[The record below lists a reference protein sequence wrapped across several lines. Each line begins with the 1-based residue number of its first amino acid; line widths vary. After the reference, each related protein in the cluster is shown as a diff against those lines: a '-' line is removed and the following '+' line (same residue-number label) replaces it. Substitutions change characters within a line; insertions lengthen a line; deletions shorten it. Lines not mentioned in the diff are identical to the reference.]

1 MAKVITD
8 FQHLT
13 LDDIIEWCQDNKQV
27 EWLKQ
32 EAQKKFERKI
42 YPKVETISKNGK
54 KSWKLD
60 KTKPYI
66 VESTPITFMELKA
79 NFLKEFFD
87 IAPKTKKLTMYEKI
101 AAL

>member
-27 EWLKQ
+27 EWLKE

-66 VESTPITFMELKA
+66 ITVVEWRKHLFTFSAIHTLK
-79 NFLKEFFD
+79 NG
-87 IAPKTKKLTMYEKI
+87 
-101 AAL
+101 

>member
-27 EWLKQ
+27 EWLKE

-42 YPKVETISKNGK
+42 YPKVETI
-54 KSWKLD
+54 
-60 KTKPYI
+60 
-66 VESTPITFMELKA
+66 
-79 NFLKEFFD
+79 
-87 IAPKTKKLTMYEKI
+87 
-101 AAL
+101 

>member
-1 MAKVITD
+1 MAKEITD

-13 LDDIIEWCQDNKQV
+13 IDGIIDWCKENNQV

-32 EAQKKFERKI
+32 ESQKKFERKI
-42 YPKVETISKNGK
+42 YPKVESISESGK
-54 KSWKLD
+54 KSWKSD
-60 KTKPYI
+60 KTKPYT
-66 VESTPITFMELKA
+66 VELTPITFMELKA

-87 IAPKTKKLTMYEKI
+87 IAPKTKKLNMYEKI